1 MPKVSIIIPA
11 YNYSNYIKECLDSCL
26 WQTFTDTEIIVID
39 DASTDNTR
47 SVIES
52 YPSPVKIKL
61 LVLPENRG
69 YSHCKNVGI
78 REATGKYIVH
88 LDADDVLTPESVK
101 IRLESF
107 EPGVDVVHGLAWRYR
122 WDGTEWVIDGY
133 NEKSKIHAQGVMIK
147 RSVYEKHGLYYEKL
161 RSKADKEMWY
171 RLGIHP
177 ESPLPKQIKAKKIKN
192 FVAYYRKHE
201 KQMHK
206 LRRQNKDVN
215 SQTESLF
222 KARIK
227 QLSKEGITRENTAFL

>member
-1 MPKVSIIIPA
+1 M
-11 YNYSNYIKECLDSCL
+11 
-26 WQTFTDTEIIVID
+26 
-39 DASTDNTR
+39 
-47 SVIES
+47 
-52 YPSPVKIKL
+52 
-61 LVLPENRG
+61 
-69 YSHCKNVGI
+69 GI

-101 IRLESF
+101 IRLDSF

-122 WDGTEWVIDGY
+122 WSGTEWVIDGY

-177 ESPLPKQIKAKKIKN
+177 ESPLPKLVKAKKIKN

-206 LRRQNKDVN
+206 LRKQNKEAR
-215 SQTESLF
+215 SKTESIF

>member
-1 MPKVSIIIPA
+1 MPEVSVIIPA
-11 YNYSNYIKECLDSCL
+11 YNYGGYIKECLDSCIE
-26 WQTFTDTEIIVID
+26 QTFTDTEIIVID

-52 YPSPVKIKL
+52 YPVKLIS
-61 LVLPENRG
+61 LPENRG
-69 YSHCKNVGI
+69 YSYCKNVGI

-101 IRLESF
+101 IRLDSF

-122 WDGTEWVIDGY
+122 WSGTEWVIDGY

-177 ESPLPKQIKAKKIKN
+177 ESPLPKLIKAKKIKN

-206 LRRQNKDVN
+206 LRKQNKEAR
-215 SQTESLF
+215 SKTESIF

>member
-1 MPKVSIIIPA
+1 MPEVSVIIPA
-11 YNYSNYIKECLDSCL
+11 YNYGGYIKECLDSCIE
-26 WQTFTDTEIIVID
+26 QTFTDTEIIVID

-52 YPSPVKIKL
+52 YPVKLIS
-61 LVLPENRG
+61 LPENRG
-69 YSHCKNVGI
+69 YSYCKNVGI

-101 IRLESF
+101 IRLDSF

-122 WDGTEWVIDGY
+122 WSGTEWVIDGY

-177 ESPLPKQIKAKKIKN
+177 ESPLPKLVKAKKIKN

-206 LRRQNKDVN
+206 LRKQNKEAR
-215 SQTESLF
+215 SKTESIF